1 MNVTVD
7 LKYCMYKNV
16 ILNTSLFCQNYCFD
30 KSSTPGSFLY
40 HAQVNVLPEM
50 LSTFKTINDINEN

>member
-30 KSSTPGSFLY
+30 KISTPGPPVCIM
-40 HAQVNVLPEM
+40 H
-50 LSTFKTINDINEN
+50 K